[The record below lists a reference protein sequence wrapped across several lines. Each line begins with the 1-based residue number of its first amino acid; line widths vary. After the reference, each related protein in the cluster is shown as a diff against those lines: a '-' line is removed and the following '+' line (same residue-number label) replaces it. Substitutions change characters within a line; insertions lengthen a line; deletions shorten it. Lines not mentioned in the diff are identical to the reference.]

1 MRRISGAAVL
11 LLLAAGLAGCGGPKR
26 LPPVN
31 TEPLPGPRPGPGP
44 GAVTVPRLLGVG
56 LAEAQ
61 AEFVVE
67 ATGPAQVVDAGSGR
81 GLARL
86 AGPGRNLTCRRS
98 GDGVAWA
105 AAGEQGKAAS
115 VRLVPADPADLVVR
129 GEERYR
135 GEFLVIP
142 TLGRSTGLTLVNAI
156 ELEDYLRG
164 VVPWEIGRH
173 QRDALAALEAQ
184 AVAARTYT
192 VSHLGARRDR
202 GFDVFA
208 DVMDQVYRGARDE
221 DPLCNE
227 AIEHTAGLVLRDGD
241 REIEAYYSACCGG
254 VTSQVEEVWARE
266 ARPYLISHW
275 DGPEGADP
283 WCAGYRHY
291 HWRETWPRAE
301 LEAILQRTLPEYLD
315 YATSNGRA
323 VWAGVPFTPRGGGS
337 DARRPGRLRDL
348 QILRRTTSGR
358 VAELA
363 VVTDAG
369 TYHVR
374 GDRVRW
380 ALVPASGNPAI
391 LRSALFDLELE
402 RVGDD
407 LRSVAAR
414 GRGYGHGIGLCQ
426 TGALEMARRGR
437 TSAQILAHYYPGA
450 QLVAV
455 DRSGR

>member
-1 MRRISGAAVL
+1 MRRISRAAVL
-11 LLLAAGLAGCGGPKR
+11 LLLAAGLAGCTGPKR

-31 TEPLPGPRPGPGP
+31 TEPLPGPGPGP
-44 GAVTVPRLLGVG
+44 GGAAVPNLLGVG
-56 LAEAQ
+56 LGEGQ
-61 AEFVVE
+61 AEFVVT
-67 ATGPAQVVDAGSGR
+67 ATGSALVNDARSGR
-81 GLARL
+81 TLARL
-86 AGPGRNLTCRRS
+86 AAGRTLTCRRS
-98 GDGVAWA
+98 GDGVTWA
-105 AAGEQGKAAS
+105 VPGEQGKAAS
-115 VRLVPADPADLVVR
+115 VRLVPADPADLVVH
-129 GEERYR
+129 GEDRYR
-135 GEFLVIP
+135 GEFLLIP
-142 TLGRSTGLTLVNAI
+142 TPDRSTGLTLVNAV
-156 ELEDYLRG
+156 ELEAYLRG

-192 VSHLGARRDR
+192 VSHLGARRSR

-227 AIEHTAGLVLRDGD
+227 AIEHTAGQVLRQGD
-241 REIEAYYSACCGG
+241 QEIEAYYSACCGG
-254 VTSQVEEVWARE
+254 TTSQVEEVWARD
-266 ARPYLISHW
+266 ARPYLISQP
-275 DGPEGADP
+275 DGPPGGEP
-283 WCAGYRHY
+283 WCAGSRYY
-291 HWRETWPRAE
+291 HWRETWTRAE
-301 LEAILQRTLPEYLD
+301 LESILQRTLPEYLD

-323 VWAGVPFTPRGGGS
+323 VWAGVPFTPRAGGS
-337 DARRPGRLRDL
+337 DPRRPGALRDL

-363 VVTDAG
+363 VLTDAG

-380 ALVPASGNPAI
+380 ALAPASGNPAI

-402 RVGDD
+402 RVGDS
-407 LRSVAAR
+407 LRGVAVR

-437 TSAQILAHYYPGA
+437 TAAEILAHYYPGA
-450 QLVAV
+450 RLVTVAG
-455 DRSGR
+455 SGR